1 MNQSVGRTYKVDICR
16 YLVFVGSLTD
26 AFWHLWTRFAINQA
40 KSTEYAIKSTDWEH
54 VVLSLW
60 KCCWPSCQ
68 DGLSRDWTTFMR
80 QKNWI
85 VWNAQ
90 IPCPCEYLALLDLL
104 ARAGFG
110 WYTRWCIFFII
121 IACWSWALFIRS
133 FAYCLQRKLYR
144 KTSELQTINHHHPGS
159 TTTAPLPQHTT
170 TTQQQY

>member
-1 MNQSVGRTYKVDICR
+1 MAHVPSHVEYHHIQTDQSVGCSYKVDICR

-80 QKNWI
+80 QNNWTF
-85 VWNAQ
+85 WNAQ

-110 WYTRWCIFFII
+110 WYTRWCIFFTLNYCVQKLSSFHSVVCI
-121 IACWSWALFIRS
+121 LF
-133 FAYCLQRKLYR
+133 AK
-144 KTSELQTINHHHPGS
+144 K
-159 TTTAPLPQHTT
+159 AV
-170 TTQQQY
+170 

>member
-26 AFWHLWTRFAINQA
+26 AFWHLWTRFTINQA
-40 KSTEYAIKSTDWEH
+40 KSTECAIKSTDWEH
-54 VVLSLW
+54 GPHGFLSLW

-90 IPCPCEYLALLDLL
+90 IPCPCEYLALLDLF

-110 WYTRWCIFFII
+110 WYTRWCIFFTLDYCVLKLSSFHLVVCI
-121 IACWSWALFIRS
+121 LF
-133 FAYCLQRKLYR
+133 AK
-144 KTSELQTINHHHPGS
+144 K
-159 TTTAPLPQHTT
+159 AV
-170 TTQQQY
+170 